1 MGYMRTMIL
10 LSDRIKTARTDAMA
24 LHGDQ
29 YQQKVEPYKDAI
41 IKHMA
46 ATGMEPLDST
56 FKLAK
61 TSVDYKG
68 DPLMY
73 LAAGVELV
81 MSGGQA

>member
-10 LSDRIKTARTDAMA
+10 LADQIKTARTDAIK
-24 LHGDQ
+24 LHGDK
-29 YQQKVEPYKDAI
+29 YQEKVGPYKDAI

-46 ATGMEPLDST
+46 ATGMEALDST

-61 TSVDYKG
+61 TSIDYKG
-68 DPLMY
+68 DPMMY

-81 MSGGQA
+81 MGGGAA